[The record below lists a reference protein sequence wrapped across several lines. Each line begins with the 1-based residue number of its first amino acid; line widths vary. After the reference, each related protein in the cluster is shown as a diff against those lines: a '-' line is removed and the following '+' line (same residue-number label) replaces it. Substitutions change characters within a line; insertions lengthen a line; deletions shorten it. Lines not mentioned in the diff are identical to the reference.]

1 MQGKTHAVCGGALAV
16 AVLAP
21 VSFPAL
27 GSAMAGGMLGALC
40 PDIDCDSSHAY
51 KGVTKF
57 ALYVALIFGLC
68 YALDYVYGTA
78 LLAALVNFERGRWTA
93 ARIIGLALLIAYFI
107 ACALSAHRTLTHS
120 LVGMAVAT
128 AAVYLVAPGIWQSFA
143 LGYAS
148 HLALDLL
155 NKQKEQLLWPLGDG
169 YALYVCKS
177 DGAMNQVLLFIG
189 IIALVMLIVFSA
201 PVTALITTIA
211 AKITAL

>member
-1 MQGKTHAVCGGALAV
+1 MQGKTHAVCGSALAV

-78 LLAALVNFERGRWTA
+78 LLAALANFERGRWTA

-107 ACALSAHRTLTHS
+107 AGALSAHRTLTHS

-155 NKQKEQLLWPLGDG
+155 NKQKEQLLWPFGEG
-169 YALYVCKS
+169 CALFVCKS
-177 DGAMNQVLLFIG
+177 DGAMNKFLLFSG
-189 IIALVMLIVFSA
+189 MIALVAAIAFSA
-201 PVTALITTIA
+201 PVTALVAMIEAKIA
-211 AKITAL
+211 AL